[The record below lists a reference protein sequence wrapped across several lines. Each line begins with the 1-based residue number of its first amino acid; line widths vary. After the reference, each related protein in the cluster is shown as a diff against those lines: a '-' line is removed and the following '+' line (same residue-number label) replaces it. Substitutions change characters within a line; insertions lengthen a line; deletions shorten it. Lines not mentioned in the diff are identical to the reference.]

1 MRKFVLCVWK
11 VGDAF
16 LYFKPCLLTE
26 IYIFLSVSEAC
37 LEDNLYTPIND
48 YVEKQQ
54 VVSCN

>member
-1 MRKFVLCVWK
+1 VCVGGGE

-16 LYFKPCLLTE
+16 PYFLT
-26 IYIFLSVSEAC
+26 VSEARR
-37 LEDNLYTPIND
+37 ENNLYTPIND